1 MTTAV
6 SSDPFAA
13 LAKTSSAS
21 STSST
26 KTSSTSTSNSAKAE
40 PGAADR
46 FLKML
51 VTQLQNQD
59 PLNPMD
65 NAQITS
71 QMAQINTVNG
81 IETLNAAMLGLNG
94 QFVQMQALQGAALVG
109 HDITVQGN
117 RVALD
122 GTAGAEIGS
131 GGFELAGTADQV
143 KLEILNPAGRVVD
156 TLNLGAQ
163 AAGRH
168 GFEWAAKNVADGAD
182 YRFRVSA
189 TNGTAAVS
197 STSLMRDQVQAVS
210 TSSGSLLLQTRH
222 SGDVPYGDVKAF
234 N

>member
-13 LAKTSSAS
+13 LAKASSAS
-21 STSST
+21 SSATT
-26 KTSSTSTSNSAKAE
+26 SAKAE

-81 IETLNAAMLGLNG
+81 IETLNATVQGLNG

-122 GTAGAEIGS
+122 GKAGAEIGS
-131 GGFELAGTADQV
+131 GGFELAATADQV
-143 KLEILNPAGRVVD
+143 KVEILNPAGRVVD

-168 GFEWAAKNVADGAD
+168 GFEWAAKNVADAAD
-182 YRFRVSA
+182 YRFRISA
-189 TNGTAAVS
+189 TKGAATVS